1 MPVRADLRGTLRR
14 SCRRSAPASG
24 RRLPALRLRAVAQLG
39 RGFWDTLP
47 FAVAHAE
54 PSFDWSSPLTDS
66 LLGGLWGPTGSR
78 EIAQCNVIAHRIR
91 SSGCALAMWPR
102 RNNSDQA
109 ALVVA
114 RPWPRD
120 LRAEHSRHRQQQ
132 PSQGE
137 STISRAWKA
146 HSRGRVAGWPGRRPF
161 LTALCARGTDRPWGD
176 GRCVRGSR
184 RLLGRALAIKVFA
197 PAFDRDR
204 RFVERF
210 RREARAAARLNY
222 PCGRPPQLPVHRRR
236 PRQNFA
242 RCR

>member
-1 MPVRADLRGTLRR
+1 MRVRADVRGTLRR
-14 SCRRSAPASG
+14 SCRRSAPALG

-39 RGFWDTLP
+39 PGFWDTLP

-91 SSGCALAMWPR
+91 SSGCASAMWPR

-137 STISRAWKA
+137 STNSRAWKA
-146 HSRGRVAGWPGRRPF
+146 HSRGRVAWWPGRRPF
-161 LTALCARGTDRPWGD
+161 LTALCARGTDRPWGN
-176 GRCVRGSR
+176 GRRVRGSR
-184 RLLGRALAIKVFA
+184 PSAWARCRHQGLRTSVRSRPTLRRAV
-197 PAFDRDR
+197 PPRG
-204 RFVERF
+204 
-210 RREARAAARLNY
+210 

-236 PRQNFA
+236 LRQNFA